1 LIGSSQLLLKKHFIF
16 IKGLNFGAFLVVSF
30 FQLLYFVFGVLKIVQ
45 FLMTVSLLLQL
56 SQVIKLL
63 SYLRILVLK
72 LIRQASDFLF
82 ERFLLLLDDS
92 YHVSLEV
99 VNSLVERSEIAF
111 DGLRVGSEHSEHFG
125 DLLAQ
130 GAVHLFGYV
139 RIKPAKHAFDHQ

>member
-1 LIGSSQLLLKKHFIF
+1 
-16 IKGLNFGAFLVVSF
+16 
-30 FQLLYFVFGVLKIVQ
+30 
-45 FLMTVSLLLQL
+45 MTVSLLLQL
-56 SQVIKLL
+56 SQVIELL

-72 LIRQASDFLF
+72 LIRQASDFLL

-92 YHVSLEV
+92 YNVLLEV

-130 GAVHLFGYV
+130 GAFQLF
-139 RIKPAKHAFDHQ
+139 

>member
-1 LIGSSQLLLKKHFIF
+1 LLLKKHFIF
-16 IKGLNFGAFLVVSF
+16 INGLNFGAFLVVSF

-56 SQVIKLL
+56 SQVVELL

-72 LIRQASDFLF
+72 LFRQASDFLF
-82 ERFLLLLDDS
+82 KRIDRNFLLLLDDS
-92 YHVSLEV
+92 YHVLLEV
-99 VNSLVERSEIAF
+99 VYSLVERSEIAF

-130 GAVHLFGYV
+130 GAFQLFGYV

>member
-1 LIGSSQLLLKKHFIF
+1 M

-30 FQLLYFVFGVLKIVQ
+30 FQLLYFVFSILEIIQ

-56 SQVIKLL
+56 SQVVELL

-72 LIRQASDFLF
+72 LIGQASDFLF

-92 YHVSLEV
+92 YHVLLEV

-130 GAVHLFGYV
+130 GAFHLFGYV
-139 RIKPAKHAFDHQ
+139 RIKPAKHGFDHQ

>member
-1 LIGSSQLLLKKHFIF
+1 MLLKKHFIL

-30 FQLLYFVFGVLKIVQ
+30 FQLLYFVFSILGIIQ

-56 SQVIKLL
+56 SQVVELL

-72 LIRQASDFLF
+72 LFRQASDFLF
-82 ERFLLLLDDS
+82 ERIDCHFLLLLDGS
-92 YHVSLEV
+92 YHVLLEV

-130 GAVHLFGYV
+130 GASHLLGYV
-139 RIKPAKHAFDHQ
+139 RIKLAKHAFDRQ